1 MLSYGNFKNNS
12 IFPKNVSL
20 ILGFFDGIHAG
31 HLEVINNSPKNS
43 EKVIVTFSESP
54 AEYFNK
60 KNSYIYTRA
69 NNYKLLELSGVN
81 YIFEQ
86 EFPDIINLSADN
98 YLEML
103 IEKFSPIS
111 ITTGFNH
118 TFGKNRVGNAEFL
131 KNTKKSFKYFYTPAR
146 IIDDKVVSSSNI
158 KEFLKIGD
166 LELASKFL
174 TRNFSIESRVIKGQQ
189 LGRKLGFPTANL
201 KYPENI
207 IKIPYG
213 VYKVKVFDLP
223 AVLNWGVKPTLDS
236 KEELLEVH
244 IPDFNNDLYGQNIEI
259 EILAKIREEI
269 KFENLESLVEQIKK
283 DIEIC
288 LKL

>member
-1 MLSYGNFKNNS
+1 MEILKNNS

-131 KNTKKSFKYFYTPAR
+131 KNTNS
-146 IIDDKVVSSSNI
+146 
-158 KEFLKIGD
+158 
-166 LELASKFL
+166 
-174 TRNFSIESRVIKGQQ
+174 
-189 LGRKLGFPTANL
+189 
-201 KYPENI
+201 
-207 IKIPYG
+207 
-213 VYKVKVFDLP
+213 
-223 AVLNWGVKPTLDS
+223 
-236 KEELLEVH
+236 
-244 IPDFNNDLYGQNIEI
+244 
-259 EILAKIREEI
+259 
-269 KFENLESLVEQIKK
+269 
-283 DIEIC
+283 
-288 LKL
+288 